1 MNSTSDL
8 AAGLEALHPRPLTPI
23 ELAALA
29 IRCAETAERLRRE
42 YGYAEVKR

>member
-1 MNSTSDL
+1 MDNTSNL
-8 AAGLEALHPRPLTPI
+8 AAGFEALHPRPLTAL